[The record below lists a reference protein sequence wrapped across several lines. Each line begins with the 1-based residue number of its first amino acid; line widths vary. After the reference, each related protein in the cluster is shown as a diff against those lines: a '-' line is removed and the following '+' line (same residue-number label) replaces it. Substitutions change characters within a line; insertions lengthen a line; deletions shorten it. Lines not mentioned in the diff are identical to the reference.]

1 MKEIGLINV
10 RDYLINMYDT
20 YFWIWL
26 LARDGPTGEKS
37 HVSTRLMGTDGYVA
51 PEYLATGHL
60 TTKSDVYSFGVVL
73 LEMVCGR
80 RVIDNH
86 RPAEL
91 RNLVKWA
98 KPYLSNKRKVFRV
111 FDSRLEGQYSAEE
124 AYKVAA
130 LTMKCL
136 SESKCRPNMDEVVRT
151 LEQVI
156 HSQLGRTDSPA
167 VRLEKKA
174 PCMIWW

>member
-1 MKEIGLINV
+1 MTNLSVFFVRLEFFLIVRLIVKDIANV
-10 RDYLINMYDT
+10 
-20 YFWIWL
+20 
-26 LARDGPTGEKS
+26 
-37 HVSTRLMGTDGYVA
+37 
-51 PEYLATGHL
+51 GHL

-73 LEMVCGR
+73 LEMICGM
-80 RVIDNH
+80 RVIDKN

-98 KPYLSNKRKVFRV
+98 KPYLSKKRRVLRV
-111 FDSRLEGQYSAEE
+111 FDSRLEGQCSAEE

-130 LTMKCL
+130 LALKCL

-156 HSQLGRTDSPA
+156 HSQLGRTDSP
-167 VRLEKKA
+167 VSLEKKA